1 MFQPLANSLPAVST
15 KLSCKAQMKEGLS
28 EHMFNGRIT
37 SELQHFQNFK
47 KCDHFVT
54 LATSAMRSAK
64 TWCFQNLWIKTTV
77 LATDRSSITMT
88 DIVLA
93 MVTDV
98 STHTVPCH
106 AIFYHTIPC
115 HAIPC
120 HTIPYHANG
129 DGCISPYLP
138 PAIVG
143 DSDRTPHR
151 QASDETPETFPC
163 IL

>member
-1 MFQPLANSLPAVST
+1 
-15 KLSCKAQMKEGLS
+15 MKEGLS
-28 EHMFNGRIT
+28 EHMFNRRIT
-37 SELQHFQNFK
+37 SELQHLQNFK

-98 STHTVPCH
+98 STHT
-106 AIFYHTIPC
+106 
-115 HAIPC
+115 IPC
-120 HTIPYHANG
+120 HTMSYHAIPYLA
-129 DGCISPYLP
+129 IPYRTMPMVTDVSAHTCLQQSSAILTAHHIGKLP
-138 PAIVG
+138 MRRLKYFPVYFKQHQ
-143 DSDRTPHR
+143 SDYTW
-151 QASDETPETFPC
+151 QAAKWSDLEA
-163 IL
+163 